1 MQNANENNME
11 TKYHRLVRLILAERH
26 SKTEISEQCRM
37 SRTTVIK
44 WAKAL
49 NDENLGWEAYLGKSD
64 LEIRKMVFPRSG
76 QRRCNLLA
84 PDWSKVR
91 KEHRA
96 GKVIKKILYDEFVDD
111 APDGAN
117 VMSLSRF
124 YELFDED
131 IPKRGAEMLFSYL
144 GGEMCQFDFV
154 GKRPDLLVDKSGS
167 PIRYEVGVAV
177 SCASRLIFAK
187 AIQSQRTECS
197 IKFICDMFEF
207 FGGVQA
213 RLVVDNF
220 KAAVL
225 TPRRR
230 NEPALINP
238 RFQACAD
245 HYQIGLSP
253 ARGNHP
259 RDKGMAENSVLQVQ
273 RSILMPLRNR
283 KFLSFGPCAA
293 SLLPLNND
301 CHRLV

>member
-1 MQNANENNME
+1 
-11 TKYHRLVRLILAERH
+11 
-26 SKTEISEQCRM
+26 
-37 SRTTVIK
+37 
-44 WAKAL
+44 
-49 NDENLGWEAYLGKSD
+49 
-64 LEIRKMVFPRSG
+64 
-76 QRRCNLLA
+76 
-84 PDWSKVR
+84 
-91 KEHRA
+91 
-96 GKVIKKILYDEFVDD
+96 
-111 APDGAN
+111 
-117 VMSLSRF
+117 MSLSRF

-144 GGEMCQFDFV
+144 GGEMSQFDFA
-154 GKRPDLLVDKSGS
+154 GSRPDLLVDKSGT
-167 PIRYEVGVAV
+167 PVRYEVGVAV

-225 TPRRR
+225 TARRG

-253 ARGNHP
+253 ARG
-259 RDKGMAENSVLQVQ
+259 K
-273 RSILMPLRNR
+273 PLGKLFSWLKNMVVRQSR
-283 KFLSFGPCAA
+283 VHAKSPMK
-293 SLLPLNND
+293 
-301 CHRLV
+301 CHRFRFRS